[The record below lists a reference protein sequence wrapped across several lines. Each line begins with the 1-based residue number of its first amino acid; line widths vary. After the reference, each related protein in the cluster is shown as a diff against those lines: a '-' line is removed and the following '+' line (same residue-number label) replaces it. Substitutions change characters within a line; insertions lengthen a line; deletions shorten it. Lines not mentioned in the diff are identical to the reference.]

1 MNNEQNLNNVET
13 QQLNIAG
20 VSDSD
25 LVEHNLEDEYGN
37 KFCVKLPKDA
47 KNIFVINTFEYKIR
61 VGFRTKFGGKKYLET
76 YVEV

>member
-1 MNNEQNLNNVET
+1 MTKFSEKH
-13 QQLNIAG
+13 
-20 VSDSD
+20 DSD
-25 LVEHNLEDEYGN
+25 LIEHYLEDENGN

-47 KNIFVINTFEYKIR
+47 KNIFIINTFENKTR

>member
-1 MNNEQNLNNVET
+1 MGKDNLKNEQ
-13 QQLNIAG
+13 QCAIHD

-25 LVEHNLEDEYGN
+25 FVEHNLEDEYGN